1 MKSIMIKFI
10 FLMIPA
16 AMLLSG
22 CARTVELQPIV
33 ASRFIDVYINQD
45 CLPTTLAK
53 GGIIDTLWL
62 YPGDRVVITN
72 TRDKEITI
80 NFPAGM
86 FDQDKVL
93 IESGKRVILEVQ
105 KISPETGAFSIVGET
120 SGICPDGA
128 PKVKIGDDP

>member
-1 MKSIMIKFI
+1 MKSIIIKFI

-33 ASRFIDVYINQD
+33 GSRFIDVYINKE
-45 CLPTTLAK
+45 CLPSTLAE
-53 GGIIDTLWL
+53 GGVIDTLWL
-62 YPGDRVVITN
+62 FPGDRVVITN
-72 TRDKEITI
+72 TRDLKI
-80 NFPAGM
+80 NIKFPAGM
-86 FDQDKVL
+86 FDQDEVN

-105 KISPETGAFSIVGET
+105 KTSPKTGAFSLADQT

-128 PKVKIGDDP
+128 PAVMVGEDP